1 MEKYQI
7 HIIQTFVVLTLFL
20 VIQYINNNYI
30 NRTLKRFQ
38 FPRDRRKIIVKVL
51 NLLTFIIGIIV
62 LTIIWSVKQSEIA
75 FFITSII
82 TVMGIAFF
90 AQWSLLSNIT
100 SGIILFF
107 NHPLKI
113 GDTIEVMDKEAP
125 TEGEITD
132 ITYFFIHIKTKDN
145 EDITLPNA
153 YLLQKPIKIKKTG
166 K

>member
-7 HIIQTFVVLTLFL
+7 HIIETVVVVAIFWA
-20 VIQYINNNYI
+20 IYHFNNNYI
-30 NRTLKRFQ
+30 NRTLKRFH

-51 NLLTFIIGIIV
+51 NLITFVVCIIILTV
-62 LTIIWSVKQSEIA
+62 IWSVKQSEIA

-82 TVMGIAFF
+82 TVLGIAFF

-113 GDTIEVMDKEAP
+113 GDTLEVIDKDNP

-145 EDITLPNA
+145 ENVTLPNA
-153 YLLQKPIKIKKTG
+153 YLLQKPLKIKKSE

>member
-1 MEKYQI
+1 MEKYQLHLI
-7 HIIQTFVVLTLFL
+7 ETLVVLTLFL
-20 VIQYINNNYI
+20 IIQYINNNYI

-51 NLLTFIIGIIV
+51 NLITFVIGVTI

-82 TVMGIAFF
+82 TVLGIAFF

-113 GDTIEVMDKEAP
+113 GDTIEVMDKEVP

-132 ITYFFIHIKTKDN
+132 ITYFFIHIKTKEN
-145 EDITLPNA
+145 EDVTLPNA

>member
-1 MEKYQI
+1 MEKYQY
-7 HIIQTFVVLTLFL
+7 HIIQTIAVLAFFL
-20 VIQYINNNYI
+20 VIQYINNNFI

-51 NLLTFIIGIIV
+51 NLLTFIIGVIV

-82 TVMGIAFF
+82 TVLGIAFF

-113 GDTIEVMDKEAP
+113 GDTIEVIDKEIP

-132 ITYFFIHIKTKDN
+132 ITYFFIHIKTKEG
-145 EDITLPNA
+145 EDVTLPNA